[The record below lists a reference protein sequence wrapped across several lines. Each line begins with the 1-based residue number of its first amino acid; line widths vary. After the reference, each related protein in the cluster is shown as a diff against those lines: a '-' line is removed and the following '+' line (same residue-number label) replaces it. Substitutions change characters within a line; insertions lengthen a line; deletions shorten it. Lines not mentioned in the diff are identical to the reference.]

1 MTKHYCCLRRASNY
15 LRGWNQSASHP
26 VPMQLP
32 PRERWSWSPDG
43 DPTIPQRQ
51 GKVGI
56 QIWWAKR
63 SKRRRFLK
71 TPPKPRICIQII
83 CLLRSKRRRLLE
95 KLSKDTDL
103 HPWRGKLR
111 SFCLCGWGSF
121 LYRKGQICV
130 SIFIGPRFNHCLLL
144 SLTDNTDSLLTAL
157 ESSMAWLWLM
167 LCLILSLSFLQSN
180 ITFIIGHVKKV

>member
-15 LRGWNQSASHP
+15 LRGWNQSASHL

-32 PRERWSWSPDG
+32 PRERWSWPLDG
-43 DPTIPQRQ
+43 DPTIPLRQ

-71 TPPKPRICIQII
+71 
-83 CLLRSKRRRLLE
+83 SS
-95 KLSKDTDL
+95 SKDTDL
-103 HPWRGKLR
+103 HPWRGQLR
-111 SFCLCGWGSF
+111 SFCLCGWRSF

-130 SIFIGPRFNHCLLL
+130 SIFIGPRFNQCLLL
-144 SLTDNTDSLLTAL
+144 SLTDNTDSLLSAL

-167 LCLILSLSFLQSN
+167 LCLMKMKNTTLPGLGVLRQTEKLRTWSPSWQ
-180 ITFIIGHVKKV
+180 